1 MSQAQQCHAQL
12 AVGPLA
18 RATTSHPGATPTR
31 TAAAPPHTTD
41 QASLTPDNR
50 RRSAPRPLPMRRCV
64 GTWRT
69 FPDASQEHPGSQ
81 VELIDNVI
89 P

>member
-1 MSQAQQCHAQL
+1 L
-12 AVGPLA
+12 TRLRGD
-18 RATTSHPGATPTR
+18 TSHPGVALTK

-50 RRSAPRPLPMRRCV
+50 RRSAPRPLPMRLCV
-64 GTWRT
+64 GTWEDLSRRL
-69 FPDASQEHPGSQ
+69 AGAPGGQ
-81 VELIDNVI
+81 VELIDNLI